1 MEKTFE
7 LPDSIVRPEE
17 MDFYVQSLR
26 PFYVHE
32 IGTPAWIKS
41 HESIIK
47 LNQQAHLEMNTHQE
61 ELVKELLVMHDKL
74 PLLVHEIYSI
84 LVWRS
89 KVLPKLLDLEAQ
101 PKATFALYTVLF
113 HEATT
118 VSLLEGA
125 LFHANGCEALA
136 ESCLDIIDYCAYSTT
151 RLVGLVEK
159 RESEEF
165 LEAHNEGPTE
175 ELERQQRDLFFKIG
189 LRCLSILG
197 YIVDKLDVL
206 PLSAA
211 SRLVQVHDI
220 PCVLSQVLHS
230 APWRRRSERGVE
242 NFIEEKWTTVTGDAV
257 LKFVKVEAQ
266 TWLCFRQLMFH
277 PSVSRQYTI
286 NDFRQRE
293 ISRCQGLLN
302 DILLDQLPPL
312 SEFKHYLCTL
322 QVTGHQKKN
331 NQSLLLEELPL
342 IKERIVERVMKMGGF
357 KRIVQLQAEI
367 FLNKDQDQV
376 VELAKQLNDAYG
388 TDVWASAEAASAAAN
403 ATVTEHQ
410 CAKCEQLAYKKCFQ
424 CKEVYYCCQECQV
437 ADWPQ
442 HKEQCC
448 KSG

>member
-1 MEKTFE
+1 MEEPTQ

-26 PFYVHE
+26 PYFVHE

-41 HESIIK
+41 HESVIK
-47 LNQQAHLEMNTHQE
+47 LNQQAHLEMTTHQE

-74 PLLVHEIYSI
+74 PLLVHEIYSV
-84 LVWRS
+84 LVWRT

-113 HEATT
+113 HEATA

-136 ESCLDIIDYCAYSTT
+136 ESCLDLIDYCANSVT

-159 RESEEF
+159 QDSEDDVE
-165 LEAHNEGPTE
+165 EKNYSEGAAE

-189 LRCLSILG
+189 LRCLTILG

-211 SRLVQVHDI
+211 SRLVQIHDI
-220 PCVLSQVLHS
+220 PCVLSQILHLT
-230 APWRRRSERGVE
+230 PWRRRSEKGVE
-242 NFIEEKWTTVTGDAV
+242 KFIEEKWTPVAGDAV
-257 LKFVKVEAQ
+257 MKLVKVEAQ

-277 PSVSRQYTI
+277 PSVARQYAI

-322 QVTGHQKKN
+322 QVTGNHDKS

-342 IKERIVERVMKMGGF
+342 IKERIIERVKKMGGF
-357 KRIVQLQAEI
+357 KRIVQIQAEI
-367 FLNKDQDQV
+367 FLNKDQTQV
-376 VELAKQLNDAYG
+376 VELAQQLNDAYG
-388 TDVWASAEAASAAAN
+388 TDVWASAEAAAN
-403 ATVTEHQ
+403 ATEHQ
-410 CAKCEQLAYKKCFQ
+410 CARCEKVAYKKCFQ
-424 CKEVYYCCQECQV
+424 CKQEYYCCRECQV
-437 ADWPQ
+437 ADWPL
-442 HKEQCC
+442 HKEQC
-448 KSG
+448 KS